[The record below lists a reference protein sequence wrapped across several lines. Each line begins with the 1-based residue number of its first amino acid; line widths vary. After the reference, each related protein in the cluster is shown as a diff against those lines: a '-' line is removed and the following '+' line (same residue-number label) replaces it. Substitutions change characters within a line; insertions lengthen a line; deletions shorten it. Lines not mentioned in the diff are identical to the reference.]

1 MTACWYHRSGMRESY
16 PRGRGSRTC
25 VTVVRGRKRAARQR
39 ADQNLGLRLL
49 VALVAT
55 FGVGVPVTL
64 LALLL
69 RAKWGPLIRLDTS
82 VANALHSLAV
92 RDHWLVSVLKVAST
106 VFNPTVFRVVVT
118 GLAVWLLVIGR
129 RRLALW
135 TLITIWGAA
144 LLGWGLKVVVNR
156 ARPDLV
162 DAVATAP
169 GRSFPSGHALN
180 SVVGCGVLLL
190 VLSPLL
196 SRAWRLVARVA
207 AVLVVLLV
215 GFARVGLGVHYLTDV
230 VAGWTIGAAW
240 LAVTAAVFEAWR
252 RDVGLRPAV
261 HELEAEPEIAEGV
274 PEPR

>member
-1 MTACWYHRSGMRESY
+1 
-16 PRGRGSRTC
+16 

-106 VFNPTVFRVVVT
+106 VFDPTVFRVVVT

-274 PEPR
+274 PEPRTG